1 MKTNLNE
8 EIKRIKEIMLISEA
22 TTGGIVGFLSDT
34 LGFFDNLASKSD
46 EFLKSLKSVDVIK
59 ANDFKYGLDDI
70 AKRAIPNITTAGV
83 SPSFL
88 IKQIKTYGD
97 DVAKKELLRFLNTQS
112 SEFADIT
119 TNIIN

>member
-46 EFLKSLKSVDVIK
+46 EFLKTNL
-59 ANDFKYGLDDI
+59 DFI
-70 AKRAIPNITTAGV
+70 
-83 SPSFL
+83 
-88 IKQIKTYGD
+88 
-97 DVAKKELLRFLNTQS
+97 
-112 SEFADIT
+112 
-119 TNIIN
+119 